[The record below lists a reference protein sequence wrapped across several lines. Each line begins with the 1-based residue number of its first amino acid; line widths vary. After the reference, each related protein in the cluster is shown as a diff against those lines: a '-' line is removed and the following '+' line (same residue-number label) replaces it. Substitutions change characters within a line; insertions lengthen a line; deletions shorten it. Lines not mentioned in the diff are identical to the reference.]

1 MVRHRKQLFDP
12 LSKAKDQNI
21 WDFTVGRIEVFVFR
35 ATIESTVKTSFG
47 VMNDRPAVLVRAED
61 KDGAFG
67 WGEVWCNFP
76 GCGAEHRARLIETVL
91 APIVIERQFKR
102 SVFHDLS
109 EATHSLA
116 LQTGEFGPLAQTI
129 AGLDIAF
136 WDLVSRR
143 TGVPLYQ
150 FLGGDAG
157 SIPVYAS
164 GINPEDALATIE
176 RCRQLGHHAF
186 KLKVG
191 FNPDSD
197 LANIKSIADTL
208 AQNEMLMID
217 ANQAWDL
224 ETALNFI
231 EKLRDLPI
239 SWIEEPLKADRPM
252 QEWKALSR
260 TLPFPLAAGEN
271 MLGKET
277 FKATINSGNIKVIQ
291 PDVCK
296 WGGLTGCHWVASTT
310 LNAGLRYCPHYLGG
324 GIGLLA
330 SAHLLSAVGGDGLLE
345 LDINPNPLREGL
357 AKPYPQISDGALSL
371 RNKPGLG
378 VEPDLEFVRQFQVAH
393 YEIF

>member
-1 MVRHRKQLFDP
+1 MVRLRKQFLD
-12 LSKAKDQNI
+12 LSSKAKEQNI
-21 WDFTVGRIEVFVFR
+21 CDFTVGRIEVFVFR
-35 ATIESTVKTSFG
+35 APIESPVKTSFG
-47 VMNDRPAVLVRAED
+47 VMNDRSAVLVRAED

-76 GCGAEHRARLIETVL
+76 GCGAEHRARLIETVV
-91 APIVIERQFKR
+91 APIVVERHFKG
-102 SVFHDLS
+102 SVFEDLTA
-109 EATHSLA
+109 ATHSLA
-116 LQTGEFGPLAQTI
+116 LQTGEFGPLAQTV

-136 WDLVSRR
+136 WDLASRR
-143 TGVPLYQ
+143 AGTPLYK
-150 FLGGDAG
+150 FLSGGVR
-157 SIPVYAS
+157 SISVYAS
-164 GINPEDALATIE
+164 GINPEDALATVE
-176 RCRQLGHHAF
+176 RCRKLGHQAF

-208 AQNEMLMID
+208 VQNEVLMID

-224 ETALNFI
+224 QPALHFI
-231 EKLRDLPI
+231 EKLKDLPI

-252 QEWKALSR
+252 QEWEVLSR
-260 TLPFPLAAGEN
+260 TSPFPLAAGEN
-271 MLGKET
+271 MRGKET
-277 FKATINSGNIKVIQ
+277 FKAAIDSGKIKVIQ

-296 WGGLTGCHWVASTT
+296 WGGLTGCHWVGSAT
-310 LNAGLRYCPHYLGG
+310 LKAGLRYCPHYLGG

-330 SAHLLSAVGGDGLLE
+330 SAHLLCAVGGDGFLE

-371 RNKPGLG
+371 TNTPGLG
-378 VEPDLEFVRQFQVAH
+378 VEPDLGFVRQFKVAH